1 MLVFLFSLFF
11 FICVKGLT
19 KELQKKAFP
28 FPSEPPPPA
37 VSWAT
42 EPQAMPK
49 NCTPNHKEESLSLFA
64 LFQAVLKKHRP
75 FWMFPQICTRQMQA
89 TRCLAGEEAHRLYF
103 IRFRGS
109 ETKFEAYSV
118 FTLFGWWGIGSLQY
132 FFLCFYFQIRRR
144 FQECLHEFVVG
155 TSSLFSLADK
165 RLSLQVALGN

>member
-1 MLVFLFSLFF
+1 MLFLFSCSLSFSFF

-28 FPSEPPPPA
+28 FPFEPPPPA

-64 LFQAVLKKHRP
+64 PFQAVLKKHRP

-109 ETKFEAYSV
+109 ETKFEFLLYMGGEISV
-118 FTLFGWWGIGSLQY
+118 GNRIFFTSNSPLFTWICCWFVEFIWSGW
-132 FFLCFYFQIRRR
+132 
-144 FQECLHEFVVG
+144 
-155 TSSLFSLADK
+155 
-165 RLSLQVALGN
+165 